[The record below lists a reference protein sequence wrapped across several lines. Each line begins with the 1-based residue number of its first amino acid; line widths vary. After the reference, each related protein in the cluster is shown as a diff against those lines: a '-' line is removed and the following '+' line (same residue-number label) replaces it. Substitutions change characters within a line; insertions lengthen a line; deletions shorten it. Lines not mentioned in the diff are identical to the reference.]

1 MKEQTLRAKEAAVA
15 EVQEKF
21 SNAQSLIL
29 IDYRGV
35 SVAEDTELRNQF
47 RAAGVE
53 YKVIKN
59 AIIKRAAD
67 NLSYEGL
74 DPLLEGPTSVAYS
87 ETDAVAPAKIIA
99 KFIKTKDKMSVKGGV
114 LDGKMIDAAMVD
126 SLAKLPSKEE
136 LLAKLMG
143 TLNAPVTNFVM
154 TLSGLLSKT
163 VRVLDAIKETKS
175 A

>member
-1 MKEQTLRAKEAAVA
+1 MKEHTLKAKEAIVA

-21 SNAQSLIL
+21 ATAQSLIL

-35 SVAEDTELRNQF
+35 SVAQDTELRNQF

-59 AIIKRAAD
+59 EVIKRAAN
-67 NLSYEGL
+67 NLEFENL
-74 DPLLEGPTSVAYS
+74 DALLQGPTSVAYS
-87 ETDAVAPAKIIA
+87 AEDAVAPAKIIA
-99 KFIKTKDKMSVKGGV
+99 KFIKDTDKMSVKGGV
-114 LDGKMIDAAMVD
+114 LEGKAIDAAMVD

-136 LLAKLMG
+136 LLAKMMG
-143 TLNAPVTNFVM
+143 SLNAPVTGLVM
-154 TLSGLLSKT
+154 TLSGVLSKF
-163 VRVLDAIKETKS
+163 VRVLDAVKGTKS